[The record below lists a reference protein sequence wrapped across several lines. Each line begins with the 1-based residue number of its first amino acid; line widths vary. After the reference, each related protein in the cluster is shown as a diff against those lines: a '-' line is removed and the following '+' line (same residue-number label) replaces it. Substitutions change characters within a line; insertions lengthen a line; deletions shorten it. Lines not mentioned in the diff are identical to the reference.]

1 MPVSELK
8 VPTSTVASLIGSK
21 GQKVTD
27 INQSSGASVSF
38 DSANANSVFTTA
50 YIRGNEEQTKKAIA
64 IVKISVLQAKSANF
78 VPVNRS
84 QCAQTQLTTSSQ
96 ARSQCT
102 LTTSCQDM
110 SNCRNSLLA
119 TVAAII
125 CPASHCQRGTH
136 STQCPGENTPDR
148 IH

>member
-21 GQKVTD
+21 GQKVVD

-64 IVKISVLQAKSANF
+64 IIKISVLHAKAADF
-78 VPVNRS
+78 VPVKDPANNDLVENVVKLDLDTF
-84 QCAQTQLTTSSQ
+84 AVET
-96 ARSQCT
+96 ARSAF
-102 LTTSCQDM
+102 S
-110 SNCRNSLLA
+110 SWY
-119 TVAAII
+119 
-125 CPASHCQRGTH
+125 
-136 STQCPGENTPDR
+136 
-148 IH
+148 